1 MSARILLVDDS
12 PTIRKLVELAFRPTG
27 FVLEFAATGRV
38 GVARALEFA
47 PDVILLDFMLPDMRG
62 VDVCARLSLEDATRK
77 TPVVVMSAKE
87 ELQALFAQYAA
98 VAAILPKPFTTEQLV
113 GSVRAI
119 VDRDAAPSR
128 FTQAQKEAVA
138 GVLYACLKKSLAFI
152 PSWCAQ
158 MGASPAAPFFARKL
172 LTGEVVGQLLE
183 ALTPT
188 FRDALGPVEAP
199 RPSAKSE
206 ERTID
211 GDALLAGD
219 LRGWPVADVL
229 SLVGAS
235 GRTGA
240 LRLSRER
247 GADVLVYFR
256 AGEIVFVT
264 STEHDPAGKPQLIAL
279 AEQGQLAAHHDLAHA
294 LHELGRKLLLDVLD
308 GGAQRFAFREL
319 AAAPGYVEAYGRH
332 VSMARKTLLF
342 PPPGPP
348 ALTEPASPASLS
360 GLGLERA
367 RHESHAMRDA
377 WPSATIVLDRVRGFS
392 AKVRGI
398 SFDAVERR
406 VLALVDGRWTLQ
418 GIATRANVEL
428 DEARRVAWTLGE
440 IGLVL
445 SVDPKSDARPV
456 LIVEPDVEGFQRQL
470 ESMLAKRAEPVPLV
484 SLESGVDV
492 IEAARRAR
500 PSLVILNAEAAT
512 SDLRETA
519 RALREDASLEG
530 VSLVAVLD
538 LTAANR
544 QAELAAAG
552 FDAVLVKPVDYADLE
567 RLIRI

>member
-1 MSARILLVDDS
+1 MSPRILVVDDS

-27 FVLEFAATGRV
+27 FELEFAATGRE
-38 GVARALEFA
+38 GLARARDFA
-47 PDVILLDFMLPDMRG
+47 PDVVLLDFVLPDMRG
-62 VDVCARLSLEDATRK
+62 VDVCARLSLDEATRK

-87 ELQALFAQYAA
+87 ELKTLFAQYAS

-113 GSVRAI
+113 TSVRTI
-119 VDRDAAPSR
+119 VDTGAAASR
-128 FTQAQKEAVA
+128 FTQAQKEAAA
-138 GVLYACLKKSLAFI
+138 GVLYACLKKSFAFI

-158 MGASPAAPFFARKL
+158 MGASAAAPFFARKI
-172 LTGEVVGQLLE
+172 LTGDAVGQLLE

-188 FRDALGPVEAP
+188 FREALGTVEGP
-199 RPSAKSE
+199 RGSAKSE
-206 ERTID
+206 ERAPD
-211 GDALLAGD
+211 EGAQLAGD
-219 LRGWPVADVL
+219 LRGWPVADIL

-240 LRLSRER
+240 LCLSQERER
-247 GADVLVYFR
+247 ADVLVYFR

-264 STEHDPAGKPQLIAL
+264 STEHDPAGKPHLIFL
-279 AEQGQLAAHHDLAHA
+279 AEQGQLPSQHDLAHS
-294 LHELGRKLLLDVLD
+294 LHELGRKLLLDLLD
-308 GGAQRFAFREL
+308 EGAQRFAFRDL
-319 AAAPGYVEAYGRH
+319 AALPGYVEAYGRH

-342 PPPGPP
+342 PPPSRPGAVAPP
-348 ALTEPASPASLS
+348 SLS

-367 RHESHAMRDA
+367 RHESESAREA
-377 WPSATIVLDRVRGFS
+377 WPAATVVLDRVRGFS

-398 SFDAVERR
+398 SFDATERR
-406 VLALVDGRWTLQ
+406 VLSLVDGRWTLQ
-418 GIATRANVEL
+418 GIATRANVEV
-428 DEARRVAWTLGE
+428 DEARRVAWTLSQ

-470 ESMLAKRAEPVPLV
+470 ESMLAKRAEPLPLV

-500 PSLVILNAEAAT
+500 PSLVILNAGG
-512 SDLRETA
+512 SGDLRETA
-519 RALREDASLEG
+519 RTLRGDASLEG
-530 VSLVAVLD
+530 VSLVAVLE

-567 RLIRI
+567 RLIRL